1 MSNKAIKGCTFHH
14 VALQASN
21 FERSL
26 KFYTEGLG
34 FEVYRTFVTSSGK
47 TASLI
52 DIGEG
57 SYFEIFS
64 GGEKAAEKND
74 SAGTFL
80 HLALKVDNASEAYK
94 RALEYGGTEMGKA
107 PRECVLGTDA
117 PIYATIGFIKGPDG
131 EEIEL
136 FQENVA
142 KAEETK

>member
-14 VALQASN
+14 VALQSSD
-21 FERSL
+21 FERSI

-47 TASLI
+47 TACLI

-64 GGEKAAEKND
+64 DGEKSNGKDE
-74 SAGTFL
+74 SAGSFL
-80 HLALKVDNASEAYK
+80 HLALSVDDARSAYE
-94 RALEYGGTEMGKA
+94 RAIEHGGEEMGKA
-107 PRECVLGTDA
+107 PRECVLGKDA

-136 FQENVA
+136 FQENGG
-142 KAEETK
+142 AEEKR